1 MSIHETYRIAHTA
14 RCKLQIAADRPDRN
28 LRFIL
33 GHAFTLDNLRLQI
46 AQIEQ
51 AIDSDSESDED
62 EPDIPSAPSPGVV
75 SFPKSTNRPVTSSQR
90 RRSPPPHRPAGLS
103 DSDSSQEEDD
113 EYEDDAAE
121 DLRLERFGSAAGLPP
136 RMIDDEGSDEE
147 DELTSPPGTPSQDEL
162 RQLTQG
168 GGNDGLTDMYQ
179 SVASCPCQ
187 KHSLPTVE
195 KMWDIPQRP
204 EKDAPRLA
212 IVQVAG

>member
-147 DELTSPPGTPSQDEL
+147 DELTSLVD
-162 RQLTQG
+162 QLSGDLANVKIVEHVAAAKQFNPKVSAALG
-168 GGNDGLTDMYQ
+168 AFGDADIFERLDRK
-179 SVASCPCQ
+179 SV
-187 KHSLPTVE
+187 V
-195 KMWDIPQRP
+195 
-204 EKDAPRLA
+204 
-212 IVQVAG
+212 